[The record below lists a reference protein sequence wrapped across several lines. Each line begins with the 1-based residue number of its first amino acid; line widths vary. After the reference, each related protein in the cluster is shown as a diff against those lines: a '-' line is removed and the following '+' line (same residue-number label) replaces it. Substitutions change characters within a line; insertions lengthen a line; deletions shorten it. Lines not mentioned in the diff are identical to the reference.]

1 MLRTKPGKLL
11 RESLGKLPAGFVAAW
26 LLIALVASAS
36 YSGQPVIW
44 ETTGRADLLKGD
56 ARGVSISDTGKLML
70 APRLSEVFNTEQA
83 FVWSSAVDSQGNV
96 YLGTGH
102 DGKIFRVSA
111 DGRGSLLYDAAEL
124 DVTALAAGRDGALY
138 AGTSPEGKVY
148 RITADGHAEVFF
160 DPADKYI
167 WSLAVLADGS
177 LAVGTGDNG
186 KLYRVRAAGARPES
200 SLLVATNQTHVMSL
214 AVTAQGDLIAGT
226 DPGGLV
232 LRISPEGKAF
242 ALFDAH
248 LREIHALAPAADG
261 SIYALALSDAASA
274 GRGQSIPAPAPQPAE
289 GGGAPTTSVTITAVD
304 ESGVPIPQPGQ
315 AARSRTDV
323 SNARSAVFRI
333 LPDGATD
340 VVWSS
345 PSITAFAI
353 APALQPGSVLIGT
366 ADKGR
371 IYSVTNDGRDT
382 LFLQSSEGQI
392 SSFLARGN
400 QVYAASSNQGKLF
413 RFGAELVAEGSYESP
428 VRDAKLTASWGRIW
442 WRGSGN
448 VELQT
453 RTGNGERPDATW
465 SEWSSPYRD
474 SEGSPI
480 SSPRAR
486 FVQWRATLRS
496 AGTGGQTWME
506 NASLAYLP
514 RNVAPEIL
522 SISSLP
528 IGVGLQQTVQL
539 QVDPNVESSGLD
551 PSLFGA
557 AVQVPPRR
565 LFQRGARSFQ
575 WQAEDRNGDALEYAI
590 YYRPLNETTF
600 RLLKDHLRDN
610 FYTIDGATLADGRY
624 IIKVIVSD
632 APENPLG
639 QALSGERLSEP
650 VDIDNTPPVL
660 RAVATPQ
667 SGGASNQVVFEV
679 NDATGKIKRG
689 DFSLDGAPWTP
700 LFPDDGIADSGH
712 EQYSVALPA
721 LAAGEHT
728 VSLRAFDGSGNVGTL
743 SVTLRR

>member
-1 MLRTKPGKLL
+1 MLLAKVRKHL
-11 RESLGKLPAGFVAAW
+11 AAFVAVL
-26 LLIALVASAS
+26 LLIAASTPAT
-36 YSGQPVIW
+36 YSGQPIIW
-44 ETTGRADLLKGD
+44 ETSGRADLLKGD
-56 ARGVSISDTGKLML
+56 ARGVSISDTGMLML
-70 APRLSEVFNTEQA
+70 APRLTEVFNTEQA
-83 FVWSSAVDSQGNV
+83 FVWSSAVDAQGNA

-102 DGKIFRVSA
+102 DGKIFRVFP
-111 DGRGSLLYDAAEL
+111 DGHGSLLYDAAEL
-124 DVTALAAGRDGALY
+124 DVTAIVAARDGAIY
-138 AGTSPEGKVY
+138 AGTSPDGKVY
-148 RITADGHAEVFF
+148 RITPDGHAEVYF

-167 WSLAVLADGS
+167 WSLALLADGS

-186 KLYRVRAAGARPES
+186 KLYRVRAAGAKPES
-200 SLLVATNQTHVMSL
+200 SLLIATNQTHVMSL

-242 ALFDAH
+242 ALFDAN

-261 SIYALALSDAASA
+261 SIYALALSDAAST
-274 GRGQSIPAPAPQPAE
+274 GRQQSAPAPTPQPAE
-289 GGGAPTTSVTITAVD
+289 TTGAASTSVTITAID

-315 AARSRTDV
+315 PARSRTDI
-323 SNARSAVFRI
+323 SSARSAVFRI

-340 VVWSS
+340 IVWSS

-353 APALQPGSVLIGT
+353 APALQSGSVLIGT

-382 LFLQSSEGQI
+382 LLLQSSEGQI
-392 SSFLARGN
+392 ASFLVRGN

-413 RFGAELVAEGSYESP
+413 RFGQELVAEGSYESP

-453 RTGNGERPDATW
+453 RTGNGERPDSTW
-465 SEWSSPYRD
+465 SEWSTPYRGP
-474 SEGSPI
+474 EGSPI

-486 FVQWRATLRS
+486 FIQWRATLRS
-496 AGTGGQTWME
+496 GGAQTWME
-506 NASLAYLP
+506 DASLAYLP
-514 RNVAPEIL
+514 RNVAPEVL
-522 SISSLP
+522 TISSLP
-528 IGVGLQQTVQL
+528 IGVGLQQTAQL

-557 AVQVPPRR
+557 VAQVPPRR
-565 LFQRGARSFQ
+565 IFQRGARSFQ
-575 WQAEDRNGDALEYAI
+575 WQAEDRNGDTLEYAI

-600 RLLKDHLRDN
+600 RLLRDKLRDS

-624 IIKVIVSD
+624 IIKIIASD
-632 APENPLG
+632 APDNPLG
-639 QALSGERLSEP
+639 QALTGERLSEP

-660 RAVATPQ
+660 RAVATPAAG
-667 SGGASNQVVFEV
+667 SGGNRVVFEV
-679 NDATGKIKRG
+679 DDATGKIRRG

-712 EQYSVALPA
+712 ERYSVDLPV
-721 LAAGEHT
+721 LAPGEHT

>member
-1 MLRTKPGKLL
+1 MLKKLL
-11 RESLGKLPAGFVAAW
+11 KHPAIVFAAL
-26 LLIALVASAS
+26 LLIAVTAVVS

-44 ETTGRADLLKGD
+44 ETSGRAELLKGD
-56 ARGVSISDTGKLML
+56 ARGVSISDTGVLML

-83 FVWSSAVDSQGNV
+83 FVWSSAVDSQGAV

-111 DGRGSLLYDAAEL
+111 DGHGSLLYDAAEL
-124 DVTALAAGRDGALY
+124 DVTALAIARDGAVY
-138 AGTSPEGKVY
+138 AGTSPDGKVY

-160 DPADKYI
+160 DPGDKYI

-186 KLYRVRAAGARPES
+186 KLYRVRAAGAKPES
-200 SLLVATNQTHVMSL
+200 SLLIATNQTHVISL

-242 ALFDAH
+242 ALFDAN
-248 LREIHALAPAADG
+248 LREIHALALAADG
-261 SIYALALSDAASA
+261 SIYALALSDAASS
-274 GRGQSIPAPAPQPAE
+274 GRQQSSPAPVPQPAE
-289 GGGAPTTSVTITAVD
+289 GNSAPTSSVTITALD
-304 ESGVPIPQPGQ
+304 ESGAPIQTPGQ
-315 AARSRTDV
+315 PARSRTDI

-345 PSITAFAI
+345 TSITAFAI

-371 IYSVTNDGRDT
+371 VYSVTNDGRDT
-382 LFLQSSEGQI
+382 LLLQSSEGQI
-392 SSFLARGN
+392 SSFLTRGN

-413 RFGAELVAEGSYESP
+413 RFGPESVAEGSYESP

-465 SEWSSPYRD
+465 SELSSPYRD

-486 FVQWRATLRS
+486 FIQWRATLRS
-496 AGTGGQTWME
+496 TGAAGPAWME
-506 NASLAYLP
+506 DATLAYLP
-514 RNVAPEIL
+514 RNVAPEVL

-528 IGVGLQQTVQL
+528 IGVGLQQTAQL
-539 QVDPNVESSGLD
+539 LIDPNVESSGLD
-551 PSLFGA
+551 PALFGA

-575 WQAEDRNGDALEYAI
+575 WQAEDRNGDTLEYAI

-600 RLLKDHLRDN
+600 RLLRDKVRDN

-624 IIKVIVSD
+624 IVKIVASD
-632 APENPLG
+632 APDNPAG

-660 RAVATPQ
+660 RVVTTPPTAN
-667 SGGASNQVVFEV
+667 GGSRVVFEID
-679 NDATGKIKRG
+679 DATGKIKKG
-689 DFSLDGAPWTP
+689 DFSLDGAPWTS

-712 EQYSVALPA
+712 ERFSIALPA
-721 LAAGEHT
+721 LAPGEHT
-728 VSLRAFDGSGNVGTL
+728 VSLRVFDGSGNVGTL
-743 SVTLRR
+743 SVALRR

>member
-1 MLRTKPGKLL
+1 MLKAKRRKHPGRYLC
-11 RESLGKLPAGFVAAW
+11 GFVAAV
-26 LLIALVASAS
+26 LLIVVLAGASFG
-36 YSGQPVIW
+36 GQPVIW
-44 ETTGRADLLKGD
+44 ETSGRADLLKGD
-56 ARGVSISDTGKLML
+56 ARGVSISDTGMLML
-70 APRLSEVFNTEQA
+70 APRLTEVYNTEQA
-83 FVWSSAVDSQGNV
+83 FVWASTVDAQGSV

-102 DGKIFRVSA
+102 DGKIYKVAA
-111 DGRGSLLYDAAEL
+111 DGHGALFYDAAEL
-124 DVTALAAGRDGALY
+124 DVTALATGRDGALY
-138 AGTSPEGKVY
+138 AGTSPDGKVY
-148 RITADGHAEVFF
+148 RITSDGHAEVFF

-167 WSLAVLADGS
+167 WSLAVLNDGS

-186 KLYRVRAAGARPES
+186 KLYRVRAAGAKPES
-200 SLLVATNQTHVMSL
+200 SLLIATNQTHVISL

-261 SIYALALSDAASA
+261 SIYALALSDAATT
-274 GRGQSIPAPAPQPAE
+274 GRGQSVPAPAPQPTDGS
-289 GGGAPTTSVTITAVD
+289 GGVPNTSVTITAVD
-304 ESGVPIPQPGQ
+304 ESGVPIQAPGQ
-315 AARSRTDV
+315 PARSRTDI
-323 SNARSAVFRI
+323 STARSAVFRI

-353 APALQPGSVLIGT
+353 APALQPGTVLIGT
-366 ADKGR
+366 SDKGR

-382 LFLQSSEGQI
+382 LLLQSSEGQI

-400 QVYAASSNQGKLF
+400 QIYAASSNQGKLF
-413 RFGAELVAEGSYESP
+413 RFGQELVAEGSYESP

-465 SEWSSPYRD
+465 SEWSSSYRD
-474 SEGSPI
+474 PEGSPI
-480 SSPRAR
+480 LSPRAR

-496 AGTGGQTWME
+496 GGTAGQTWME
-506 NASLAYLP
+506 DASLAYLP
-514 RNVAPEIL
+514 RNVAPEVL

-528 IGVGLQQTVQL
+528 IGVGLQQTAQL
-539 QVDPNVESSGLD
+539 QIDPNVESSGLD

-557 AVQVPPRR
+557 VAQVPPRR

-575 WQAEDRNGDALEYAI
+575 WQAEDRNGDTLEYAI
-590 YYRPLNETTF
+590 YYRSLNETTF
-600 RLLKDHLRDN
+600 RLLKDKLRDN

-624 IIKVIVSD
+624 IVKIVASD
-632 APENPLG
+632 APDNPLG
-639 QALSGERLSEP
+639 QSLSGERLSEP

-660 RAVATPQ
+660 RVVAPV
-667 SGGASNQVVFEV
+667 SGSRVVFEV
-679 NDATGKIKRG
+679 DDATGKIRRG

-712 EQYSVALPA
+712 ERYSVELPS
-721 LAAGEHT
+721 LAPGEHT
-728 VSLRAFDGSGNVGTL
+728 VSLRAFDGSGNVGTI